1 MNIDSIV
8 FLFGI
13 FGILLML
20 LGTLLGFTL
29 FIIACVR
36 QAKED
41 VGVALRNERERNE
54 ALGR

>member
-36 QAKED
+36 QAKKNI
-41 VGVALRNERERNE
+41 GIALRNERERNE